1 MKNINDCTKCPY
13 FGSDYDS
20 FIGDGDMWCDCGIED
35 IECNYPLWVRHI
47 KAFISR
53 KRQEKWEKQAEK
65 SYLKDEEKR
74 AYAYYNLSED
84 IYLLLQE
91 SAEEIE
97 NLYGKETDLT
107 TRLRSMIDK
116 LEQL

>member
-1 MKNINDCTKCPY
+1 MNDCTKCPY
-13 FGSDYDS
+13 
-20 FIGDGDMWCDCGIED
+20 
-35 IECNYPLWVRHI
+35 
-47 KAFISR
+47 
-53 KRQEKWEKQAEK
+53 
-65 SYLKDEEKR
+65 LKDEEKK
-74 AYAYYNLSED
+74 AYKCLNLSED

-107 TRLRSMIDK
+107 QRLRSMIDK